1 MKSSSKNAAGSRT
14 IADITVSYDGLDK
27 WGVRRVSDVGTDIDV
42 GARKLKL
49 AGGSTLAYDRLI
61 LSPGVDFRWE
71 EIPSL
76 AGGAAQ
82 DRIPHAW
89 KAGPQTVLLRRQLEA
104 MRRSQVALPL
114 SPGALRARVS
124 GCALFF
130 DPEKQIQSHHP

>member
-1 MKSSSKNAAGSRT
+1 CSDVRIGVTLVEGEASFVSCPLSNLVLGGSRT
-14 IADITVSYDGLDK
+14 IADVTVSYDGLDK
-27 WGVRRVSDVGTDIDV
+27 WDVRRVSDVATDIDA

-49 AGGSTLAYDRLI
+49 AGGSSLDYDRLI

-89 KAGPQTVLLRRQLEA
+89 KAGSQPVLLRRELEA
-104 MRRSQVALPL
+104 K
-114 SPGALRARVS
+114 RA
-124 GCALFF
+124 GCGL
-130 DPEKQIQSHHP
+130 